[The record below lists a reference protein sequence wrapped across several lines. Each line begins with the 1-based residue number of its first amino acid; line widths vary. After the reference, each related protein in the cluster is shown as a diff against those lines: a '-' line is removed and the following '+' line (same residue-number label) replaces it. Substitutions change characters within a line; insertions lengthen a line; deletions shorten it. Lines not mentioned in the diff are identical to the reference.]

1 MKNIYKYLFSLLIVF
16 ACNNDDNLLEDVAVR
31 GGYIQFNEA
40 PTLVFNI
47 LELDT
52 SVITEQLIDP
62 NDNATNYSLALYYDG
77 NVINDFVVINSFPAE
92 LSFSIND
99 IASALGITIDD
110 IAQSTKFTFVATITT
125 PTGIYSGFS
134 PDLDDNNVNQGGDTS
149 VRLKSAGLL
158 DAIEFDV
165 AFFTPPG
172 KTIKGTS
179 FEEVAVGDENALY
192 TRNGGANEDGDLING
207 ANPPFVDFVSTGGEI
222 GFDSEFVGVP
232 NISTSSLGF
241 TSQRIGVTTALEDV
255 DPFPDGTQAFHIEDP
270 DGAIRITFDIVNV
283 PAGVEDSGI
292 SFQYFLRTTS
302 WETLDGIKAYAN
314 ITTDSGAEVIQL
326 LDALDDNAEEVE
338 GVWNTANSGFLK
350 GVRSYQLVIDL
361 QSGHHT
367 EDIYVD
373 NVIVFEP
380 DL

>member
-62 NDNATNYSLALYYDG
+62 NNNATNYSLALYYDG

-99 IASALGITIDD
+99 ITSALGITIDD
-110 IAQSTKFTFVATITT
+110 IVQSTKFTFVATITT

>member
-47 LELDT
+47 LELDA

-62 NDNATNYSLALYYDG
+62 NNNATNYSLALYYDG

-99 IASALGITIDD
+99 ITSALGITIDD
-110 IAQSTKFTFVATITT
+110 IVQSTKFTFVATITT

-149 VRLKSAGLL
+149 VRLKSTGLL

>member
-1 MKNIYKYLFSLLIVF
+1 MKHIYKYFICFILILG
-16 ACNNDDNLLEDVAVR
+16 CDDDNNLLEDVAVR
-31 GGYIQFNEA
+31 GGFIQFVEI
-40 PTLVFNI
+40 PESSFNI

-52 SVITEQLIDP
+52 SVFTANLIDP
-62 NDNATNYSLALYYDG
+62 NNNATRYSLTLIHEG
-77 NVINDFVVINSFPAE
+77 TEINDFIVITSFPASLE
-92 LSFSIND
+92 IKVSDVI
-99 IASALGITIDD
+99 SALGLTNDD
-110 IAQSTKFTFVATITT
+110 VKSNTEFEFVATVVT
-125 PTGIYSGFS
+125 PTGTFNGLTPSY
-134 PDLDDNNVNQGGDTS
+134 VNGENTGGDTAS
-149 VRLKSAGLL
+149 RLKSTTVR
-158 DAIEFDV
+158 DAVVFEIS
-165 AFFTPPG
+165 FFTPPG

-179 FEEVAVGDENALY
+179 FEEVAVGDENATY
-192 TRNGGANEDGDLING
+192 TRNGSANEDGDLING
-207 ANPPFVDFVSTGGEI
+207 ANPPFVDFTSTGGEI

-232 NISTSSLGF
+232 GISSSSLGF
-241 TSQRIGVTTALEDV
+241 TSERIGVTTALEDV

-270 DGAIRITFDIVNV
+270 DGAIRITFDTVNV

-314 ITTDSGAEVIQL
+314 ITTDTGSEVIEL
-326 LDALDDNAEEVE
+326 LDALDDDAEDVE

-361 QSGHHT
+361 QSGHDT
-367 EDIYVD
+367 EDIYID